1 MITFICD
8 TEDNCTP
15 RYLQQLY
22 IPEFLFA
29 EIETQ
34 VLNQLMNTM
43 KIPAEDSD
51 NKININR

>member
-1 MITFICD
+1 MMTVFQDMKQRI
-8 TEDNCTP
+8 
-15 RYLQQLY
+15 Y
-22 IPEFLFA
+22 IPEFLYA

-43 KIPAEDSD
+43 KVPSEDSD